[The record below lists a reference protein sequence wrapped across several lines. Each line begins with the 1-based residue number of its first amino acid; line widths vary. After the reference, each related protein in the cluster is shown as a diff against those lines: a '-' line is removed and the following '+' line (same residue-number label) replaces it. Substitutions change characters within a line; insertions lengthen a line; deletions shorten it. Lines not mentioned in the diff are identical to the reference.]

1 MLPRKLNATRLRPST
16 ARGGAVPGEFV
27 LKTGGW
33 DRAAPYIGVM
43 NNLDFTLFDTAIGR
57 CAIVWSARGVVA
69 VRFPERS
76 DEATR
81 NRILRRF
88 PDAREATPSVEA
100 QRAIGGIVALLGGE
114 PRDLRDVTVDMQDVP
129 DFNRQVYEV
138 ARSIGPGTTLTYG
151 EVAERLGDRTLARD
165 VAQALSQNQ
174 TPIVVP
180 CHRVMAAGGKT
191 GGFSAPGG
199 VKTKLRLLSIEGAQ
213 TESGPMLFDRLPL
226 VAAGRRR
233 QA

>member
-1 MLPRKLNATRLRPST
+1 LSFS
-16 ARGGAVPGEFV
+16 GAHES
-27 LKTGGW
+27 GGW
-33 DRAAPYIGVM
+33 NRAAAYIGVM
-43 NNLDFTLFDTAIGR
+43 SEDLGFTLFDTAIGR
-57 CAIVWSARGVVA
+57 CGIAWSERGVVA

-76 DEATR
+76 DDATR
-81 NRILRRF
+81 GRILRRF
-88 PDAREATPSVEA
+88 PDAREAAPCVAA
-100 QRAIGGIVALLGGE
+100 QRAIDGIVALLNGV

-129 DFNRQVYEV
+129 DFNRRVYEV
-138 ARSIGPGTTLTYG
+138 ARSIRPGTTLTYG
-151 EVAERLGDRTLARD
+151 EVAARLGDRNLARD

-174 TPIVVP
+174 TPIIVP

-199 VKTKLRLLSIEGAQ
+199 VKTKLRLLSIEGAKPE
-213 TESGPMLFDRLPL
+213 TGPMLFDRLPL